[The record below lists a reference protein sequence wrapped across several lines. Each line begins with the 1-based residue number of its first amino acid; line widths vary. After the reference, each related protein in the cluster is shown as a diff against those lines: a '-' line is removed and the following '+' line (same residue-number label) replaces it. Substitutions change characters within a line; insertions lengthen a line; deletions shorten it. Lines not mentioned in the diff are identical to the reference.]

1 MYKFLNP
8 IPLSPFFYFN
18 INSEYLK
25 CKFIDVFFFSEYWG
39 SIGMYKK
46 KAQFRRAFFC
56 EILFVYIISLQ
67 SFDKIKSTAYCEG
80 GWLSLLSIGKERR

>member
-1 MYKFLNP
+1 
-8 IPLSPFFYFN
+8 
-18 INSEYLK
+18 
-25 CKFIDVFFFSEYWG
+25 
-39 SIGMYKK
+39 MYKK

-80 GWLSLLSIGKERR
+80 GWLSLLSIWKERG